1 MRAPGRPAPVQ
12 RLRVRAA
19 RLTWALTRHR
29 PEPEAPFAEL
39 QRIESDPAYR
49 AMFVARLDAAITD
62 RDAER
67 EAVLHAIEAAGER
80 LRRLV
85 GPGGSDERA
94 A

>member
-1 MRAPGRPAPVQ
+1 MQ

-19 RLTWALTRHR
+19 RLTWALTRRR

-49 AMFVARLDAAITD
+49 ALFLAQLDAAITD

-67 EAVLHAIEAAGER
+67 EAVLHEIEAAADR

-85 GPGGSDERA
+85 GPGDGERA

>member
-1 MRAPGRPAPVQ
+1 M
-12 RLRVRAA
+12 
-19 RLTWALTRHR
+19 TWALTRR
-29 PEPEAPFAEL
+29 PPEPEAPFAEL

-49 AMFVARLDAAITD
+49 GLFLVQLDAAITD

-67 EAVLHAIEAAGER
+67 EAVLHAIEAAADR

>member
-1 MRAPGRPAPVQ
+1 MNPPEQPTPFQ

-19 RLTWALTRHR
+19 RLTWPLTRR
-29 PEPEAPFAEL
+29 RAKSDAPFAEL

-49 AMFVARLDAAITD
+49 ALFVAELDAAITD

-67 EAVLHAIEAAGER
+67 EAVLHAIEAAAQR
-80 LRRLV
+80 LRRMV
-85 GPGGSDERA
+85 SPDSGGRA

>member
-1 MRAPGRPAPVQ
+1 
-12 RLRVRAA
+12 
-19 RLTWALTRHR
+19 
-29 PEPEAPFAEL
+29 
-39 QRIESDPAYR
+39 
-49 AMFVARLDAAITD
+49 MFVARSDAAITD